1 MRGRSATASLVAS
14 PILVGAVT
22 ILVTLVAVFLAY
34 NANEGLPF
42 VPTYDVKAIVPN
54 AAGLVRANEVRIG
67 GKRVGLVKTITAEQ
81 GPRRPVAVLK
91 MSLDKTIKLRSDS
104 KVTIRPRSTL
114 GLKYL
119 QIQPGAHGKYVEQGG
134 TLPVTDAQPIVE
146 LDQVQNA
153 LDAPTRRALDIAVG
167 DLGPGLA
174 GRGIA
179 VNQFVAQSPQLFK
192 RLDDVMAN
200 LADPATGLDGFVK
213 GLARAVG
220 ELSSVS
226 PQLADATTN
235 SNITAGAL
243 AGVKAQLG
251 ELLSQAPPTESAGIR
266 ALSVARPVLRD
277 ARLLVHD
284 IAPGVRVLP
293 TAAARLHSAIQRGLP
308 VLRRTPEFADRTRD
322 TLTALD
328 TLARDPATPD
338 ALRRLLTALQ
348 TAGPILDFFAPGQL
362 KCNYLGVYWR
372 NIGSVISEGDPSGTW
387 FRTLVVAQTDEAKAE
402 AQPAP
407 NLHDNP
413 YPNTAAPG
421 QTQECE
427 AGNEPYLSGQRI
439 GNVPGNQG
447 LKTQDTSP
455 PPGVGK

>member
-1 MRGRSATASLVAS
+1 
-14 PILVGAVT
+14 
-22 ILVTLVAVFLAY
+22 
-34 NANEGLPF
+34 
-42 VPTYDVKAIVPN
+42 
-54 AAGLVRANEVRIG
+54 
-67 GKRVGLVKTITAEQ
+67 
-81 GPRRPVAVLK
+81 
-91 MSLDKTIKLRSDS
+91 
-104 KVTIRPRSTL
+104 
-114 GLKYL
+114 
-119 QIQPGAHGKYVEQGG
+119 
-134 TLPVTDAQPIVE
+134 
-146 LDQVQNA
+146 VQNA
-153 LDAPTRRALDIAVG
+153 LDAPTRRALQIAVG

-179 VNQFVAQSPQLFK
+179 VNQFVFQSPQLFK
-192 RLDDVMAN
+192 RLGDVMAN
-200 LADPATGLDGFVK
+200 LADPGTGLDGFVK

-243 AGVKAQLG
+243 ASVKTQLG
-251 ELLSQAPPTESAGIR
+251 RLIAQTPPTESAGIR
-266 ALSVARPVLRD
+266 ALGVARPVLHD
-277 ARLLVHD
+277 ARLLVQD
-284 IAPGVRVLP
+284 IAPGIRVLP

-308 VLRRTPEFADRTRD
+308 VLRRTPDFADRTRQ

-328 TLARDPATPD
+328 ALARDPATPD
-338 ALRRLLTALQ
+338 ALRRLLATLQ
-348 TAGPILDFFAPGQL
+348 TAGPILDFIAPSQL
-362 KCNYLGVYWR
+362 KCNYLGIYWR
-372 NIGSVISEGDPSGTW
+372 NIGSVISEGDQSGTW
-387 FRTLVVAQTDEAKAE
+387 FRTLVVAETNQARAE
-402 AQPAP
+402 AQPAAD
-407 NLHDNP
+407 LHANP